1 MRHGVALGSSPPPG
15 GERSLRAH
23 RLVRLLAVA
32 IGLGALGSTSFQGV
46 TFTEQLL
53 RLAVGVLG

>member
-1 MRHGVALGSSPPPG
+1 MSHSVALERPSPPG

-32 IGLGALGSTSFQGV
+32 IVLGALGYTSFQGV

-53 RLAVGVLG
+53 RLAVGALG